1 MDAYTSFKNVRKFV
15 EMKARSM
22 AIRYESMILSN
33 HIIRQFGACAGRV
46 GRKGGI
52 AVKIIRKAVAWLCMF
67 LVVAGLAVAGVIG
80 MQGYAMYRQA
90 LDETPLQE
98 KIDAVRAQD
107 GYTPLDELPP
117 IYAQAVVAAEDRRF
131 YDHGGFDFTST
142 VRAALTNL
150 RTGSLAEGGST
161 LTQQLAKNL
170 YFSQEKKFTRK
181 VAELFM
187 AFAIERTYSKDDI
200 LELYI
205 NVIYYGDGCT
215 GIQAAAQ
222 HYFGKEPSEL
232 TDYECTL
239 LAGVPNAPS
248 VYAPTVNPE
257 LCAQRQR
264 QVLDGMVDAGYL
276 TAQQADTILQQ
287 GSED

>member
-1 MDAYTSFKNVRKFV
+1 M
-15 EMKARSM
+15 
-22 AIRYESMILSN
+22 
-33 HIIRQFGACAGRV
+33 
-46 GRKGGI
+46 
-52 AVKIIRKAVAWLCMF
+52 VKIIKKAIAWVFILLVA
-67 LVVAGLAVAGVIG
+67 AGLVAAGVIG
-80 MQGYAMYRQA
+80 VQGYRMYRKA
-90 LDETPLQE
+90 LEEVPLAE
-98 KIDAVRAQD
+98 KIDAVRAQQ
-107 GYTPLDELPP
+107 GYTRLDELPP

-131 YDHGGFDFTST
+131 YEHGGFDFVST

-150 RTGSLAEGGST
+150 RTGTLAEGGST

-187 AFAIERTYSKDDI
+187 AFAIERAYSKDDI

-205 NVIYYGDGCT
+205 NIIYYGDGCT
-215 GIQAAAQ
+215 GITAAAQ
-222 HYFGKEPSEL
+222 HYFGKSPSDL

-239 LAGVPNAPS
+239 LAGIPNAPS

-257 LCAQRQR
+257 LCAQRQQ

-276 TAQQADTILQQ
+276 TAQQANAILQQ
-287 GSED
+287 GVEN